1 MKKLFIASIFCLAWS
16 MLYAG
21 APDLIWTGGGLKVS
35 NQSNPAYYA
44 DAFVWLAQLDTISLF
59 SQPMLTLKGGQ
70 PGLDI
75 GVGGRQPMMNGLL
88 VGGCNLFYDYTTNNY
103 HKRFGTGLELYHEYL
118 SGHMNLYLPLSNE
131 NNGEEALSGVDLMFG
146 IPVPNAPFVSVWPG
160 FYYFAGKDRENMR
173 GMSMMIQVQPIKPL
187 YISAGGRNDTLQSG
201 RARSEL
207 FFKLEF
213 AIPLQRLGRDLF
225 AFNYG
230 EYPVDV
236 KSQMDHRVMRE
247 EFITYEVKKR

>member
-1 MKKLFIASIFCLAWS
+1 MKKLIFAIIFCLAGS

-35 NQSNPAYYA
+35 NQSNPCYYA
-44 DAFVWLAQLDTISLF
+44 DAFVWLAQLDSMSLF
-59 SQPMLTLKGGQ
+59 SQPMLTIKGGK

-75 GVGGRQPMMNGLL
+75 GVGGRQPMLNGLV
-88 VGGCNLFYDYTTNNY
+88 VGGCNLFYDYTSNNY
-103 HKRFGTGLELYHEYL
+103 HKRFGTGLEVYHANF
-118 SGHMNLYLPLSNE
+118 SGHMNLYLPVSNE
-131 NNGEEALSGVDLMFG
+131 NKGEEALSGIDLTFG

-160 FYYFAGKDRENMR
+160 FYYFAGKDKEDMT
-173 GMSMMIQVQPIKPL
+173 GMSLMIQLQPIKSVF
-187 YISAGGRNDTLQSG
+187 ISAGGRNDTLQAG

-207 FFKLEF
+207 FFKLEC
-213 AIPLQRLGRDLF
+213 AIPLQRLGKDLW

-230 EYPVDV
+230 EYPLDV

-247 EFITYEVKKR
+247 DFITFENKKR